1 MGCTR
6 RLCSSWCCWLYSGP
20 LGTFVSFVVSA
31 RIQIWRWSSETVL
44 FADLPDVFCS
54 FLVFSCSQP
63 LFLVSD
69 PSLFAL
75 CFFWLL
81 LLFGLLEWHC
91 TTWKAQEVAQ
101 CEHLRKP
108 WKAVKAFARV
118 LFWVSSLWPLKGSR
132 SGRCLYL
139 VAWPCRAGWWHWML
153 IRPDV
158 LAPGQFYSKRFTTIW
173 QLSGQ
178 FRRNLRLYK
187 L

>member
-1 MGCTR
+1 MHQTSLFILMLLALFWAAWHFR
-6 RLCSSWCCWLYSGP
+6 IFCCFCANPNLEMIFRDGA
-20 LGTFVSFVVSA
+20 FC
-31 RIQIWRWSSETVL
+31 WSSR
-44 FADLPDVFCS
+44 C
-54 FLVFSCSQP
+54 FLQFSR
-63 LFLVSD
+63 LFLLPATVFGIRSI
-69 PSLFAL
+69 SL
-75 CFFWLL
+75 CFVFFLAASALRPLWMAL
-81 LLFGLLEWHC
+81 HHMK
-91 TTWKAQEVAQ
+91 KAQEVAQ

-158 LAPGQFYSKRFTTIW
+158 LAPGQFYSKCFTTIW

-178 FRRNLRLYK
+178 FRRNKPPAL
-187 L
+187 